1 MRAPFAI
8 EARNL
13 VKTYKNKAAVRDLS
27 LSVRPGVLYAFLGP
41 NGAGKSTTLRMLTGL
56 LKPTS
61 GEVVILGHS
70 IEADPMAVKSSIGL
84 VPDDLPLFD
93 RLTGEETLLFTGRIH
108 GLDVTE
114 ARRRS
119 DELLEYFD
127 LAEARAQAV
136 LEYSLG
142 MRKKLALAAALV
154 HKPKVLFL
162 DEALNGVDPVSVKT
176 VADLLRSLVASGMA
190 IFFTTHVL
198 DMAERLCDE
207 IGVIHEGRLVA
218 SGTIEEIKRLRQM
231 GADARLEDVFLQVV
245 GAEKPKTPPPFL
257 GVTARGPRT
266 NGRLTRRATQAVKA
280 ASR

>member
-1 MRAPFAI
+1 MNPLAI

-56 LKPTS
+56 LTPTS
-61 GEVVILGHS
+61 GDVMILGRS
-70 IEADPMAVKSSIGL
+70 IGDDPMAVKASMGL

-93 RLTGEETLLFTGRIH
+93 RLTGEETLIFTARIH
-108 GLDVTE
+108 GLSTRE
-114 ARRRS
+114 ARHRG

-127 LAEARAQAV
+127 LVEAKAQPV

-142 MRKKLALAAALV
+142 MKKKLALAAALI
-154 HKPKVLFL
+154 HKPRVLFL

-176 VADLLRSLVASGMA
+176 VADLLRSLVAGGLT

-218 SGTIEEIKRLRQM
+218 SGTIEDIKRLRQM
-231 GADARLEDVFLQVV
+231 GEDARLEDVFLQVV
-245 GAEKPKTPPPFL
+245 GAEKPKQPPSFL
-257 GVTARGPRT
+257 G
-266 NGRLTRRATQAVKA
+266 A
-280 ASR
+280 APEALPPGSPLSTP

>member
-1 MRAPFAI
+1 MSPLAI

-13 VKTYKNKAAVRDLS
+13 VKAYKNKAAVRDLS

-61 GEVVILGHS
+61 GEVLILGQS
-70 IEADPMAVKSSIGL
+70 IEAEPFAVKGNIGL

-93 RLTGEETLLFTGRIH
+93 RLTGEETLIFTGRIH
-108 GLDVTE
+108 GLEAAE
-114 ARRRS
+114 ARRRGE
-119 DELLEYFD
+119 ELLEYFD
-127 LAEARAQAV
+127 LLEARSQMV
-136 LEYSLG
+136 IEYSLG
-142 MRKKLALAAALV
+142 MKKKLALAAALI
-154 HKPKVLFL
+154 HRPKVLFL

-176 VADLLRSLVASGMA
+176 VADLLRALVAKGLT

-198 DMAERLCDE
+198 DTAERLCDE

-218 SGTIEEIKRLRQM
+218 SGSLEEVRRLRQM

-245 GAEKPKTPPPFL
+245 GAERPKSPPSFL
-257 GVTARGPRT
+257 SESAMPA
-266 NGRLTRRATQAVKA
+266 GREAEPPD
-280 ASR
+280 S

>member
-1 MRAPFAI
+1 MPMNTVAI
-8 EARNL
+8 EARHL
-13 VKTYKNKAAVRDLS
+13 VKTYKNKSAVRDLS

-61 GEVVILGHS
+61 GEVLILGQS
-70 IEADPMAVKSSIGL
+70 IEAEPMAVKAAIGL

-93 RLTGEETLLFTGRIH
+93 RLTGDETLLFTGRIH
-108 GLDVTE
+108 NLGVTE
-114 ARRRS
+114 ARRRT

-127 LAEARAQAV
+127 LNDARAQPV
-136 LEYSLG
+136 MEYSLG
-142 MRKKLALAAALV
+142 MKKKLALAAALI
-154 HKPKVLFL
+154 HRPKVLFL

-176 VADLLRSLVASGMA
+176 IADLLRSLVASGVT

-198 DMAERLCDE
+198 DTAERLCDE

-218 SGTIEEIKRLRQM
+218 SGTIDEVRQLRQM

-245 GAEKPKTPPPFL
+245 GAEKPRLPPAFL
-257 GVTARGPRT
+257 E
-266 NGRLTRRATQAVKA
+266 TRPVMAPPLPPLPEL
-280 ASR
+280 

>member
-1 MRAPFAI
+1 MKAGSLAI
-8 EARNL
+8 EARHL
-13 VKTYKNKAAVRDLS
+13 VKAYKNKAAVRDLS

-56 LKPTS
+56 LRPTS
-61 GEVVILGHS
+61 GEVLILGQS
-70 IEADPMAVKSSIGL
+70 IETDPMAVKSMLGL

-108 GLDVTE
+108 GLPAVE

-127 LAEARAQAV
+127 LADSRARSV
-136 LEYSLG
+136 MEYSLG
-142 MRKKLALAAALV
+142 MKKKLALAAALI

-176 VADLLRSLVASGMA
+176 VSDLLRSLVASGLT

-198 DMAERLCDE
+198 DTAERLCDE

-218 SGTIEEIKRLRQM
+218 SGTIEEIKSLRQM

-245 GAEKPKTPPPFL
+245 GAEKPRTAPSFLQTLGTAPGVDPPL
-257 GVTARGPRT
+257 
-266 NGRLTRRATQAVKA
+266 
-280 ASR
+280 S

>member
-1 MRAPFAI
+1 MNPLAI

-56 LKPTS
+56 LTPTS
-61 GEVVILGHS
+61 GDVMILGRS
-70 IEADPMAVKSSIGL
+70 IGDDPMAVKASMGL

-93 RLTGEETLLFTGRIH
+93 RLTGEETLLFTARIH
-108 GLDVTE
+108 GLSTQE
-114 ARRRS
+114 ARRRG

-127 LAEARAQAV
+127 LVEAKSQPV

-142 MRKKLALAAALV
+142 MKKKLALAAALI
-154 HKPKVLFL
+154 HKPRVLFL

-176 VADLLRSLVASGMA
+176 VADLLRSLVAGGLT

-218 SGTIEEIKRLRQM
+218 SGTIEDIKRLRQM
-231 GADARLEDVFLQVV
+231 GDDARLEDVFLQVV
-245 GAEKPKTPPPFL
+245 GAEKPKQPPSFL
-257 GVTARGPRT
+257 G
-266 NGRLTRRATQAVKA
+266 A
-280 ASR
+280 APEALPPGSPLSTP

>member
-1 MRAPFAI
+1 MTPFAI

-13 VKTYKNKAAVRDLS
+13 VKTYRNKAAVRDLS

-61 GEVVILGHS
+61 GEVVILGQS
-70 IEADPMAVKSSIGL
+70 IEENPMAVKGNIGL

-108 GLDVTE
+108 GLSTSE
-114 ARRRS
+114 ARHRG
-119 DELLEYFD
+119 DQLLEYFD
-127 LAEARAQAV
+127 LVEARGQTV

-142 MRKKLALAAALV
+142 MKKKLALAAALI
-154 HKPKVLFL
+154 HKPRVLFL

-176 VADLLRSLVASGMA
+176 VADLLRSLVASGLT

-207 IGVIHEGRLVA
+207 IGVIHDGKLVA
-218 SGTIEEIKRLRQM
+218 SGTIDEIKRLRQM

-245 GAEKPKTPPPFL
+245 GAEKPKTAPTFLIAPGDIAGAEPP
-257 GVTARGPRT
+257 VTP
-266 NGRLTRRATQAVKA
+266 
-280 ASR
+280 SSS

>member
-1 MRAPFAI
+1 MSSLAI
-8 EARNL
+8 EARRL
-13 VKTYKNKAAVRDLS
+13 VKAYKSKAAVRDLS
-27 LSVRPGVLYAFLGP
+27 LAVRPGVFYAFLGP

-61 GEVVILGHS
+61 GDVLILGQS
-70 IEADPMAVKSSIGL
+70 IDADPFAVKAAIGL

-93 RLTGEETLLFTGRIH
+93 RLTGEETLIFTGRIH
-108 GLDVTE
+108 GLGTAE

-127 LAEARAQAV
+127 LLEARAQMV

-142 MRKKLALAAALV
+142 MKKKLALAAALI
-154 HKPKVLFL
+154 HRPKVLFL

-176 VADLLRSLVASGMA
+176 VADLLKALVSRGLT

-207 IGVIHEGRLVA
+207 IGVIHEGKLVA
-218 SGTIEEIKRLRQM
+218 SGTIEDIKRLRQM

-245 GAEKPKTPPPFL
+245 GAEKPKRPPSFL
-257 GVTARGPRT
+257 DGGATLLRPGPSPS
-266 NGRLTRRATQAVKA
+266 QP
-280 ASR
+280 